1 MTKSSY
7 EMQKSKKTMIK
18 YWPRDL
24 VALPYSG
31 ILFGL
36 YLSFET
42 KALYREQRFKQMF
55 G

>member
-7 EMQKSKKTMIK
+7 EMQKSNKAIIK

-24 VALPYSG
+24 VALSYSSK
-31 ILFGL
+31 LFGL